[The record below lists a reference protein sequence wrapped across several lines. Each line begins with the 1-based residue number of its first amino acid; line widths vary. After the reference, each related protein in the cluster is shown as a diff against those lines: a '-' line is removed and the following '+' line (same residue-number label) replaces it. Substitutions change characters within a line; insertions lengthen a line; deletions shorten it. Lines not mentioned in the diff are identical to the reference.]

1 MSRETIAENRRKK
14 REIEALYSSRAAL
27 APKFYKS
34 LNNTTIKR
42 PFDSSPKQSHWFLF
56 HILLQLR
63 VFLSLLLDLFD
74 TVSNLIM
81 LLKANKYKA
90 LALLLLAG
98 AKTWAGNYKTS
109 LDDLDEILLQ
119 PSPFKI
125 VSRPW

>member
-1 MSRETIAENRRKK
+1 MSRETVTEKRRKE
-14 REIEALYSSRAAL
+14 RELEAVHSSRAAL
-27 APKFYKS
+27 TPKFYKS
-34 LNNTTIKR
+34 LNNTTKR
-42 PFDSSPKQSHWFLF
+42 PFNSSAKESHWLLYQ
-56 HILLQLR
+56 ILLQLR
-63 VFLSLLLDLFD
+63 VFLSLLLDLFE

-109 LDDLDEILLQ
+109 LGDLDEVLLQ